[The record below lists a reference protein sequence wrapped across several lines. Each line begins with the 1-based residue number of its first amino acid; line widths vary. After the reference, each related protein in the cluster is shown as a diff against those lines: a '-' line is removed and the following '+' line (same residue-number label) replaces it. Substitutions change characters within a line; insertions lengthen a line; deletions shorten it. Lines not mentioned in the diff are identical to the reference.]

1 MIFIRRIED
10 KLSDTKFYLYIAGA
24 IIKLFSLLK
33 SGGKAILR
41 HLIEIFLV
49 IIVISEYVVAQAF
62 GDGALNFIAAL
73 IFIAILGVLAITLI
87 QIKIFKDGSDK
98 N

>member
-1 MIFIRRIED
+1 MKYVRQAENR
-10 KLSDTKFYLYIAGA
+10 LSETSFYLYIAGA
-24 IIKLFSLLK
+24 VIKLLSLLK

-49 IIVISEYVVAQAF
+49 IVVISEYAVAQAF
-62 GDGALNFIAAL
+62 GDGAINFVAAM

-87 QIKIFKDGSDK
+87 QIKIFKDGG
-98 N
+98 

>member
-1 MIFIRRIED
+1 MKHIKNVERR
-10 KLSDTKFYLYIAGA
+10 LSDTKFYLYIAGA
-24 IIKLFSLLK
+24 IIKLLSLLK

-49 IIVISEYVVAQAF
+49 IVVISEYVVAQAF
-62 GDGALNFIAAL
+62 GDGAINFVAAM

-87 QIKIFKDGSDK
+87 QIKIFKDGGEK
-98 N
+98 